1 MICLTNK
8 IGLLSTTHNLKTCG
22 FPCNLNMNT
31 KNNENKDKVDL
42 LINEIVEKLTDYTY
56 TLRDMYGNVTNGL
69 IIDDI
74 ELCGGSNLRK
84 EIKEIINKYINNIS

>member
-1 MICLTNK
+1 
-8 IGLLSTTHNLKTCG
+8 
-22 FPCNLNMNT
+22 MNT
-31 KNNENKDKVDL
+31 KNNENNDKVDL
-42 LINEIVEKLTDYTY
+42 LINEIVEKITEYTY
-56 TLRDMYGNVTNGL
+56 TAMDMYGNVTNGL

>member
-1 MICLTNK
+1 
-8 IGLLSTTHNLKTCG
+8 
-22 FPCNLNMNT
+22 MNT

-42 LINEIVEKLTDYTY
+42 LINEIVEKITDYTY
-56 TLRDMYGNVTNGL
+56 TPMDMYGNVTNGL

-74 ELCGGSNLRK
+74 ELCGGANLRK

>member
-1 MICLTNK
+1 
-8 IGLLSTTHNLKTCG
+8 
-22 FPCNLNMNT
+22 MNT
-31 KNNENKDKVDL
+31 KNNENKDKLDL
-42 LINEIVEKLTDYTY
+42 LINEIVEKITDQTY
-56 TLRDMYGNVTNGL
+56 TLRDMHGNVTNGL

>member
-1 MICLTNK
+1 
-8 IGLLSTTHNLKTCG
+8 
-22 FPCNLNMNT
+22 MNT

-42 LINEIVEKLTDYTY
+42 LINEIVEKITDYTY
-56 TLRDMYGNVTNGL
+56 TLRDMYGNITNGL

>member
-1 MICLTNK
+1 
-8 IGLLSTTHNLKTCG
+8 
-22 FPCNLNMNT
+22 MNT

-74 ELCGGSNLRK
+74 ELCGDSNLRK